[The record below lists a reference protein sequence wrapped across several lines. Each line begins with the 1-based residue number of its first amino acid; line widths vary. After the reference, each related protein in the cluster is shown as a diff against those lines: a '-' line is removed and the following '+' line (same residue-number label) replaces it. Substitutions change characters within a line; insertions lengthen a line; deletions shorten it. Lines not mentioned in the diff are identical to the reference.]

1 MPCSFSLRTPTPL
14 YPITCHISNQR
25 MNDAYAGAVKE
36 AAGRIRATVPA
47 NLVEKFATTCTIKK
61 TNFIPCI
68 PSPCKEVCAVD
79 GSNVTLFESGSMA
92 LAVVR
97 AAQTTFINMERSR
110 RSVTPM
116 TFALIGPEEE
126 NLDFPVLY
134 LDCSG
139 HPPGKPL
146 QNQDI
151 IRAAGILRDTVEFWV
166 TETMAKGLEG
176 GALLLRDGPLRV
188 SHESHD
194 PVLTRIAQTC
204 KDKDIGLAGIS
215 KRSAAT
221 WGGGHPLL
229 PAVYGF
235 AQTHAVKAPWWIRI
249 DPAILDHAAFP
260 QWQHGEMYVALLHPL
275 SKRPLKI
282 ELPRR
287 IGEDSAQEI
296 MNRLGDCSADGRIPG
311 YPYPLLDA
319 HRTVAL
325 TKEIVEQVKGDLLGR
340 LTEAGI
346 DRQTYEI
353 LFGDYHDEFRRY

>member
-1 MPCSFSLRTPTPL
+1 MKD
-14 YPITCHISNQR
+14 
-25 MNDAYAGAVKE
+25 DAYHGAIRE
-36 AAGRIRATVPA
+36 TAGRIRASVPA
-47 NLVEKFATTCTIKK
+47 DLVEKFAKTCHIKK
-61 TNFIPCI
+61 TGFVTCTAAPCG
-68 PSPCKEVCAVD
+68 EVCAVD
-79 GSNVTLFESGSMA
+79 GSNVTLLESGSMA

-97 AAQTTFINMERSR
+97 AAQTTFVNMERSR

-126 NLDFPVLY
+126 NQDFPVLY
-134 LDCSG
+134 ADCFG

-146 QNQDI
+146 VNEDI
-151 IRAAGILRDTVEFWV
+151 SRAAGILRDTVEYWV
-166 TETMAKGLEG
+166 TETMAKELGN

-188 SHESHD
+188 SHESHN
-194 PVLTRIAQTC
+194 PVLTRIALTC
-204 KDKDIGLAGIS
+204 RDKDIGLTGIS

-235 AQTHAVKAPWWIRI
+235 AEAHGIKAPWWIKI

-260 QWQHGEMYVALLHPL
+260 QWQHGEMYVACLHPRA
-275 SKRPLKI
+275 KGPLKI
-282 ELPRR
+282 ELPRG
-287 IGEDSAQEI
+287 IGEETAHGI
-296 MNRLGDCSADGRIPG
+296 MDRLAGCSADGRIPG

-319 HRTVAL
+319 HRTVVL
-325 TKEIVEQVKGDLLGR
+325 TEEIVEQVKGDLLGR
-340 LTEAGI
+340 LAEAGI